1 MSLLEYDLLHF
12 LPSMV
17 AAAAVLLAQ
26 FCLSPS
32 ALWNPTLQHY
42 TSYTAAD
49 LK

>member
-1 MSLLEYDLLHF
+1 MSLLDYELLRYV
-12 LPSMV
+12 PSMV
-17 AAAAVLLAQ
+17 AASAVLLAQ
-26 FCLSPS
+26 CCLSPA